1 MYGKP
6 RNGQAQNDVYNHLH
20 EQGKQDGADY
30 YDHACATSDSAHIGD
45 MGDYSHLRHITSYSG
60 DYLLFIAI

>member
-20 EQGKQDGADY
+20 GQGKQDGADY

-45 MGDYSHLRHITSYSG
+45 MGDYSHLRHITS
-60 DYLLFIAI
+60 